1 MRWLSVARKGLRDQ
15 RWQVVGFGLTFTLM
29 AASIVFLWP
38 SYRTTVASIQL
49 PQAVQALLGS
59 DLAYSTAP
67 GFVSAEYFSW
77 IPILLIVYTVIQGTG
92 AIAGEEGSGTIDL
105 LMSQPITRWEMVV
118 QKTIGV
124 CVGAAIIA
132 GFGFLGFLLSVP
144 FVDINLTLKGAAL
157 ASANML
163 PMAIFYYA
171 VSLWFGAVLPNR
183 AYAAGGATALTTL
196 GYFFNTIAAAV
207 HSLSGLKYASPFYY
221 YGAGEPLV
229 RGLDWDHVG
238 LLLGISALF
247 VVAAIRAFAGRD
259 ITIGGASNLRWSDV
273 VGRVLGLQRY
283 EPSATSPGST
293 SSA

>member
-1 MRWLSVARKGLRDQ
+1 MRFLSVARKGLRDQ
-15 RWQVVGFGLTFTLM
+15 RWQIVGFGLTFTLM
-29 AASIVFLWP
+29 AAAIVYLWP

-77 IPILLIVYTVIQGTG
+77 IPILLIVYVVIQGTG

-105 LMSQPITRWEMVV
+105 LMSQPVTRAGMMIE
-118 QKTIGV
+118 KTVGI

-132 GFGFLGFLLSVP
+132 AFGFLGFLLSVP

-163 PMAIFYYA
+163 PMSILYYSI
-171 VSLWFGAVLPNR
+171 SLWFGAFLPNR
-183 AYAAGGATALTTL
+183 AYAAAGAIALTTL

-207 HSLSGLKYASPFYY
+207 HSLSGVRYASPFYY

-229 RGLDWDHVG
+229 RGLNWGHIG
-238 LLLGISALF
+238 LLLGVSAVL
-247 VVAAIRAFAGRD
+247 VAAAIRAFAGRD
-259 ITIGGASNLRWSDV
+259 ITIGGASNIGWTDAIRRL
-273 VGRVLGLQRY
+273 LGVQRY
-283 EPSATSPGST
+283 EASEPSAERA
-293 SSA
+293 SSS